1 MRNFVCKVMQNRT
14 NYLINLIINKSILIQ
29 INPSLLRKSL
39 SIKGDAYQF
48 FLIIMSLN
56 LLVYN
61 N

>member
-29 INPSLLRKSL
+29 INPPLLRKSL

>member
-1 MRNFVCKVMQNRT
+1 MQNKT